1 MMLIVTRTP
10 TASTTSQLF
19 IAPTDPA
26 PALVEPVLPPAE
38 ESPLEP
44 SDDPELENPDDA
56 PLELDPLPDP
66 EDPLE
71 EDLEE
76 PELPEEPAM
85 CQRVNR

>member
-1 MMLIVTRTP
+1 MPIVTRTP

-19 IAPTDPA
+19 ISPMDPA
-26 PALVEPVLPPAE
+26 PALVEPVLPLAE
-38 ESPLEP
+38 GSPLEP
-44 SDDPELENPDDA
+44 PGDPELEDPDDP

-71 EDLEE
+71 EDPEV

-85 CQRVNR
+85 